1 MKKILFILIL
11 FLNFS
16 IAYSIDLDSLSEAT
30 KEVEKVQEDLKN
42 LSKSDSDIANSIDSA
57 VEQINIATEFV
68 KKSLE
73 ENNVDSAIKTL
84 EFIEKSLG
92 DVANIVP
99 QELTSDMSKVD
110 MTQFDQDKLDTVM
123 SITKNMNENKE
134 QKLNELVSNMVEM
147 QGEGL
152 EVQEITSNL
161 KELGID
167 TIEIG
172 VDLEKV
178 NEMSKWS
185 KEQWAKSY
193 EGSVITNAG
202 TEVIIDEE
210 IDNKILELE
219 NKLTQ
224 NNVKLLET
232 RNNIKGLE
240 NELTPLNSQIVSL
253 SEKKKNLLD
262 QYNSELLK
270 QDLSGITDQEIANS
284 KTLSDGLTVEI
295 SNLNNQINQIE
306 NQSANI
312 KQQVASLNTEL
323 SNEIAVSNDINS
335 KISQLNQQIQN
346 NQNLLRSKQAEL
358 QQIKNSSPNI
368 ASVNSELNERLQK
381 ASLERDFIQTQF
393 ERSIDKEVEH
403 FQIYAN
409 VFSDDMSEEEIDFA
423 FKEVG
428 ALLSGDP
435 RKSRAFE
442 IEKYGTFA
450 GLSQSEIQSGVNAA
464 LNDDWG
470 TQKKVVKNI
479 YSKLSKN
486 PNWVVDVPS
495 DAGLNVLIAEEQAIQ
510 EAVFVMD
517 QSRKVQAEVD
527 KIINQRL
534 HNIKILLL

>member
-1 MKKILFILIL
+1 MKKILFVLIL
-11 FLNFS
+11 FFNFS
-16 IAYSIDLDSLSEAT
+16 IAYSIDLESLSEAT
-30 KEVEKVQEDLKN
+30 EEVEKVKEELKN

-110 MTQFDQDKLDTVM
+110 MSQLDQDKLDTVM

-178 NEMSKWS
+178 NEMSNWS
-185 KEQWAKSY
+185 KEQWAESY

-202 TEVIIDEE
+202 TEVIVDKE

-219 NKLTQ
+219 NKLSQ

-240 NELTPLNSQIVSL
+240 NELTPLNSQIISL
-253 SEKKKNLLD
+253 SEKKKTYL
-262 QYNSELLK
+262 
-270 QDLSGITDQEIANS
+270 
-284 KTLSDGLTVEI
+284 
-295 SNLNNQINQIE
+295 INI
-306 NQSANI
+306 
-312 KQQVASLNTEL
+312 
-323 SNEIAVSNDINS
+323 
-335 KISQLNQQIQN
+335 IQN
-346 NQNLLRSKQAEL
+346 
-358 QQIKNSSPNI
+358 
-368 ASVNSELNERLQK
+368 
-381 ASLERDFIQTQF
+381 
-393 ERSIDKEVEH
+393 
-403 FQIYAN
+403 Y
-409 VFSDDMSEEEIDFA
+409 
-423 FKEVG
+423 
-428 ALLSGDP
+428 
-435 RKSRAFE
+435 
-442 IEKYGTFA
+442 
-450 GLSQSEIQSGVNAA
+450 
-464 LNDDWG
+464 
-470 TQKKVVKNI
+470 
-479 YSKLSKN
+479 
-486 PNWVVDVPS
+486 
-495 DAGLNVLIAEEQAIQ
+495 
-510 EAVFVMD
+510 
-517 QSRKVQAEVD
+517 
-527 KIINQRL
+527 
-534 HNIKILLL
+534 

>member
-16 IAYSIDLDSLSEAT
+16 IAYSIDLESLSEAT
-30 KEVEKVQEDLKN
+30 EEVEKVKEELKN

-110 MTQFDQDKLDTVM
+110 MSQLDQDKLDTVM

-178 NEMSKWS
+178 NEMSNWS
-185 KEQWAKSY
+185 KEQWAESY

-202 TEVIIDEE
+202 TEVIVDKE

-219 NKLTQ
+219 NKLSQ

-240 NELTPLNSQIVSL
+240 NELTPLNSQIISL
-253 SEKKKNLLD
+253 SEKKKTYL
-262 QYNSELLK
+262 
-270 QDLSGITDQEIANS
+270 
-284 KTLSDGLTVEI
+284 
-295 SNLNNQINQIE
+295 INI
-306 NQSANI
+306 
-312 KQQVASLNTEL
+312 
-323 SNEIAVSNDINS
+323 
-335 KISQLNQQIQN
+335 IQN
-346 NQNLLRSKQAEL
+346 
-358 QQIKNSSPNI
+358 
-368 ASVNSELNERLQK
+368 
-381 ASLERDFIQTQF
+381 
-393 ERSIDKEVEH
+393 
-403 FQIYAN
+403 Y
-409 VFSDDMSEEEIDFA
+409 
-423 FKEVG
+423 
-428 ALLSGDP
+428 
-435 RKSRAFE
+435 
-442 IEKYGTFA
+442 
-450 GLSQSEIQSGVNAA
+450 
-464 LNDDWG
+464 
-470 TQKKVVKNI
+470 
-479 YSKLSKN
+479 
-486 PNWVVDVPS
+486 
-495 DAGLNVLIAEEQAIQ
+495 
-510 EAVFVMD
+510 
-517 QSRKVQAEVD
+517 
-527 KIINQRL
+527 
-534 HNIKILLL
+534 

>member
-1 MKKILFILIL
+1 
-11 FLNFS
+11 
-16 IAYSIDLDSLSEAT
+16 
-30 KEVEKVQEDLKN
+30 
-42 LSKSDSDIANSIDSA
+42 
-57 VEQINIATEFV
+57 
-68 KKSLE
+68 
-73 ENNVDSAIKTL
+73 
-84 EFIEKSLG
+84 
-92 DVANIVP
+92 
-99 QELTSDMSKVD
+99 
-110 MTQFDQDKLDTVM
+110 
-123 SITKNMNENKE
+123 
-134 QKLNELVSNMVEM
+134 MVEM

-161 KELGID
+161 KELGII
-167 TIEIG
+167 IEIG

-185 KEQWAKSY
+185 KEQWAESY

-202 TEVIIDEE
+202 TEVIVDEE

-219 NKLTQ
+219 NKLSQ

-270 QDLSGITDQEIANS
+270 QDLSGITDEEIANS
-284 KTLSDGLTVEI
+284 KALSDGLTVEI

-358 QQIKNSSPNI
+358 EQIKNSSPNI
-368 ASVNSELNERLQK
+368 TSVNNELNERLQK

-393 ERSIDKEVEH
+393 ERSIDKEVEA

-435 RKSRAFE
+435 RK
-442 IEKYGTFA
+442 
-450 GLSQSEIQSGVNAA
+450 LD
-464 LNDDWG
+464 L
-470 TQKKVVKNI
+470 
-479 YSKLSKN
+479 
-486 PNWVVDVPS
+486 
-495 DAGLNVLIAEEQAIQ
+495 
-510 EAVFVMD
+510 
-517 QSRKVQAEVD
+517 
-527 KIINQRL
+527 
-534 HNIKILLL
+534 

>member
-1 MKKILFILIL
+1 M
-11 FLNFS
+11 
-16 IAYSIDLDSLSEAT
+16 
-30 KEVEKVQEDLKN
+30 EKVQEELKN

-110 MTQFDQDKLDTVM
+110 MTQLDQDKLDTVM

-185 KEQWAKSY
+185 KEQWAESY

-202 TEVIIDEE
+202 TEVIVDEE

-219 NKLTQ
+219 NKLSQ
-224 NNVKLLET
+224 NNLKLIET
-232 RNNIKGLE
+232 RDNIQGLE

-270 QDLSGITDQEIANS
+270 QDLSGITDEEIANS
-284 KTLSDGLTVEI
+284 KALSDGLTVEI

-368 ASVNSELNERLQK
+368 
-381 ASLERDFIQTQF
+381 IC
-393 ERSIDKEVEH
+393 
-403 FQIYAN
+403 
-409 VFSDDMSEEEIDFA
+409 
-423 FKEVG
+423 
-428 ALLSGDP
+428 
-435 RKSRAFE
+435 
-442 IEKYGTFA
+442 
-450 GLSQSEIQSGVNAA
+450 
-464 LNDDWG
+464 
-470 TQKKVVKNI
+470 
-479 YSKLSKN
+479 
-486 PNWVVDVPS
+486 
-495 DAGLNVLIAEEQAIQ
+495 
-510 EAVFVMD
+510 
-517 QSRKVQAEVD
+517 
-527 KIINQRL
+527 
-534 HNIKILLL
+534 